1 MSKNARSFR
10 LSTKATE
17 HLATVQEL
25 TGSTQAAIIEQALAL
40 YRGLYDRDRDF
51 VVKLLE
57 NPRSRNER

>member
-10 LSTKATE
+10 LSAKATE

-57 NPRSRNER
+57 NPQSRNEG

>member
-1 MSKNARSFR
+1 MSKKARSFR
-10 LSTKATE
+10 LSAEATE
-17 HLATVQEL
+17 HLDTVQAL

-57 NPRSRNER
+57 AQQSRTEG